1 MSSTKRFVEQRIVKR
16 REQEAK
22 DQELRRRL
30 MENNIYAGYGKS
42 ELNVEKKRRALSEAN
57 ERRELYMDYSFVKTE
72 QDKTKR
78 VQIAQFEEQL
88 ADELAKRKA
97 EQMRHDMDRRR
108 ICDGSEELRV
118 LKERLHMAKVNKERA
133 QQLLEIEAK
142 CADSFRGS
150 MVVGSTFQVR
160 KEKDRITGHLL
171 AEHMENERLEQQEL
185 EHKLD
190 IEKKR
195 QRERVKVINQQQIA
209 MKEAQ
214 REEAMQEYIKERNQ
228 VEELVAK
235 IADEDAKEA
244 NARAE
249 KQMESRV
256 MLQQFMVEQKANQ
269 EKLEAEEKA
278 ENERIEQFA
287 RDKREREERLEQER
301 QEKEK
306 EKLRILNAMLG
317 QMEANNK
324 AAEEQPLSDCG
335 CSQTDVKRC
344 SNSAEAVLAFGRAY
358 AAGVLW
364 VLDFAFRMRKK
375 LEDKEEMKNAYL
387 VQMRAKEEKML
398 HAREEEGRMRE
409 ELLKKFAEDDR
420 LEQLNEQ
427 KRRMK
432 VEQHRRE
439 AERLV
444 ELRREMYE
452 LARAQEREEQ
462 DALRKDEDKRRL
474 IIEDERRRLLREHGQ
489 ELKKFLPKHTLESM
503 EDYKLLFGEDM
514 ILPEHFS
521 FKHNWQNKAL
531 PTMRCSTT
539 CKPMHCLLCIQ

>member
-16 REQEAK
+16 PREQEAK

-78 VQIAQFEEQL
+78 IQIAQFEEQL

-133 QQLLEIEAK
+133 QQLLEIE
-142 CADSFRGS
+142 
-150 MVVGSTFQVR
+150 VR

-235 IADEDAKEA
+235 IADEDANEA
-244 NARAE
+244 KARAE

-317 QMEANNK
+317 QMEAKNK
-324 AAEEQPLSDCG
+324 EAEELELLRNDLHLEELE
-335 CSQTDVKRC
+335 
-344 SNSAEAVLAFGRAY
+344 AESR
-358 AAGVLW
+358 
-364 VLDFAFRMRKK
+364 RREEMQMRKK

-503 EDYKLLFGEDM
+503 EDYKLLFGEEV

-521 FKHNWQNKAL
+521 FNHNWQNKAL

-539 CKPMHCLLCIQ
+539 CKPVHCLLCI

>member
-1 MSSTKRFVEQRIVKR
+1 MSGTKRFVEQRIVKR

-22 DQELRRRL
+22 DLELRRRL

-42 ELNVEKKRRALSEAN
+42 ELNVEKKRRALSEAA

-78 VQIAQFEEQL
+78 VQISQFEEQL

-133 QQLLEIEAK
+133 QQLLEI
-142 CADSFRGS
+142 
-150 MVVGSTFQVR
+150 QVR
-160 KEKDRITGHLL
+160 KEKDRITGHVL

-190 IEKKR
+190 IEKRR

-214 REEAMQEYIKERNQ
+214 REDALQEYIKERSQ
-228 VEELVAK
+228 VETLVAK
-235 IADEDAKEA
+235 IAEEDANEA
-244 NARAE
+244 KARAE
-249 KQMESRV
+249 KQMESRI
-256 MLQQFMVEQKANQ
+256 MLQKFMVEQKANQ
-269 EKLEAEEKA
+269 EKMEAEEKA

-306 EKLRILNAMLG
+306 EKLRVLNAMLG
-317 QMEANNK
+317 QMEAKNK
-324 AAEEQPLSDCG
+324 EAEELELLRNDLHLEELE
-335 CSQTDVKRC
+335 
-344 SNSAEAVLAFGRAY
+344 AESR
-358 AAGVLW
+358 
-364 VLDFAFRMRKK
+364 RREEMQMRKK

-398 HAREEEGRMRE
+398 RAREEEARMRE

-420 LEQLNEQ
+420 LEQMNEQ
-427 KRRMK
+427 KRRVK
-432 VEQHRRE
+432 VEQHKRE

-452 LARAQEREEQ
+452 LARSQEREEQ

-474 IIEDERRRLLREHGQ
+474 IIEDERRRLLREHGL

-503 EDYKLLFGEDM
+503 EDYKLLFGEDAS
-514 ILPEHFS
+514 P
-521 FKHNWQNKAL
+521 
-531 PTMRCSTT
+531 
-539 CKPMHCLLCIQ
+539 

>member
-133 QQLLEIEAK
+133 QQLLEIE
-142 CADSFRGS
+142 
-150 MVVGSTFQVR
+150 VR

-214 REEAMQEYIKERNQ
+214 REEAMQEYIKEMKGHERNQ

-235 IADEDAKEA
+235 IADEDANEA
-244 NARAE
+244 KARAE

-317 QMEANNK
+317 QMEAKNK
-324 AAEEQPLSDCG
+324 AAEELELLRNDLHLEELE
-335 CSQTDVKRC
+335 
-344 SNSAEAVLAFGRAY
+344 AESR
-358 AAGVLW
+358 
-364 VLDFAFRMRKK
+364 RREEMQMRKK

-503 EDYKLLFGEDM
+503 EDVVCFVVTTSYFSVKPRRHDLRNAR

-521 FKHNWQNKAL
+521 VKHNWQNKAL

-539 CKPMHCLLCIQ
+539 RKPMHCLLCI

>member
-1 MSSTKRFVEQRIVKR
+1 MSSTKRFVEQRVVKR

-22 DQELRRRL
+22 NLELRRRL

-42 ELNVEKKRRALSEAN
+42 ELNVEKKRRALSEAA
-57 ERRELYMDYSFVKTE
+57 ERRELFMDYSFVKSE

-108 ICDGSEELRV
+108 ICDGSEELRA

-133 QQLLEIEAK
+133 QQLLEIE
-142 CADSFRGS
+142 
-150 MVVGSTFQVR
+150 VR

-214 REEAMQEYIKERNQ
+214 REEALQEYIKERNQ

-235 IADEDAKEA
+235 IADEDANEA
-244 NARAE
+244 RARAE
-249 KQMESRV
+249 KQMESRI

-317 QMEANNK
+317 QMEAKNK
-324 AAEEQPLSDCG
+324 EAEELELLRNDLHLEELE
-335 CSQTDVKRC
+335 
-344 SNSAEAVLAFGRAY
+344 AESR
-358 AAGVLW
+358 
-364 VLDFAFRMRKK
+364 RREEMQMRKK

-387 VQMRAKEEKML
+387 VQMRAKEEKMY
-398 HAREEEGRMRE
+398 HAREEEARMRE

-420 LEQLNEQ
+420 LEQLNEH

-432 VEQHRRE
+432 VEQHKRE

-503 EDYKLLFGEDM
+503 EDYKLLFGED
-514 ILPEHFS
+514 PS
-521 FKHNWQNKAL
+521 
-531 PTMRCSTT
+531 P
-539 CKPMHCLLCIQ
+539 